1 MKALALPYDL
11 CLRLYIAGDTRQSRI
26 TLETIKRAC
35 LKYSKG
41 KCKVDVI
48 DIKKDPSIA
57 IRDQIFAIPTLV
69 KLSHGSS
76 RHYIGNLTSVGYVS
90 MLLDKE

>member
-1 MKALALPYDL
+1 MSDDL
-11 CLRLYIAGDTRQSRI
+11 CLRLYIAGETRQSRI

-35 LKYSKG
+35 LRYSKG
-41 KCKVDVI
+41 KCKVDVV
-48 DIKKDPSIA
+48 DIRKDPSIA

-76 RHYIGNLTSVGYVS
+76 RQYIGNLTSIVYVS
-90 MLLDKE
+90 GLLEKE